1 MVVIPHL
8 LSRVSILAFPL
19 TFGTEKGEDII
30 LLWPF
35 NMYDSFLLLPGS
47 FVWSLMEIYIGKM
60 RSLGTETQC

>member
-19 TFGTEKGEDII
+19 AFGTEKGEDII

-35 NMYDSFLLLPGS
+35 NLYDSFLLLPGS
-47 FVWSLMEIYIGKM
+47 FVCSLMEIYIGKM